1 MNSEFSYLSDDD
13 LVDMI
18 LVYHYRNSEEYQ
30 QSLLDE
36 LKRRNIDIN
45 LLNDDKSYIKSFI
58 NCFPNGWS
66 DEIRKMFDELLLLGW
81 NKSMHIEAKE
91 KWGLFHFSGGNLSEN
106 MHGVI
111 NKYRECID
119 DTCSKCGS
127 KDHVHGNGG
136 SWIEILCR
144 ECAQKDLAFKGIYN
158 ISDEGFTYHNVKSDI
173 TDFLWE
179 EVVNVK
185 LDFSENEQSIALQFN
200 RVVETYYGF
209 DDYILNFGF
218 LSNLNFLKLLEM
230 IPNHLLSSNDSDNR
244 INFLIELKN
253 CIFCDKKAVCEN
265 SCKLCRESLESELS
279 QSNNHYLK
287 FYNNIPKL
295 IEKIREK
302 SQYYIN
308 LNNELNFYYHND
320 YFPE

>member
-1 MNSEFSYLSDDD
+1 MSNEFSYLSDDD
-13 LVDMI
+13 LVDVI

-30 QSLLDE
+30 QSLLND

-45 LLNDDKSYIKSFI
+45 LLNDDESYIKSFI
-58 NCFPNGWS
+58 NCFPDGWS
-66 DEIRKMFDELLLLGW
+66 DEIRKMFNELLLAGW
-81 NKSMHIEAKE
+81 KKSMHIEAKE
-91 KWGLFHFSGGNLSEN
+91 KWGLFHFSGGNLSEE
-106 MHGVI
+106 MHNI
-111 NKYRECID
+111 ID
-119 DTCSKCGS
+119 KHRNFIDETCSKCGS

-144 ECAQKDLAFKGIYN
+144 DCAQKDLAFMGIYN
-158 ISDEGFTYHNVKSDI
+158 ISDKGFTYRNVKSDI

-185 LDFSENEQSIALQFN
+185 LDFSEDDQSIALEFN
-200 RVVETYYGF
+200 RITETYYGF
-209 DDYILNFGF
+209 NDYSLNFNF
-218 LSNLNFLKLLEM
+218 LTNLNFLKLLEI
-230 IPNHLLSSNDSDNR
+230 IPNHLLSSNDSHKR
-244 INFLIELKN
+244 IKFFNELKT
-253 CIFCDKKAVCEN
+253 CIFCDKKAVYEN

-279 QSNNHYLK
+279 RSNNDYLK

-308 LNNELNFYYHND
+308 LNNDLHFFYHND